1 MIKYLSSRAAFEA
14 STRVKQAFFWCVDV
28 CMILIFIHDF
38 HLVYD
43 RMSTLK
49 ELAGF
54 NSPSCVGSQ
63 IHMQVHITQ
72 I

>member
-1 MIKYLSSRAAFEA
+1 M
-14 STRVKQAFFWCVDV
+14 STRPFFCVDV
-28 CMILIFIHDF
+28 CMILMFIHDV

-63 IHMQVHITQ
+63 IHMQVHITLM
-72 I
+72 